1 MHVEPLQD
9 PPMALVQKLLSIST
23 PITAPAE
30 SKVSPTPPSIASN
43 GIRTSRLFNVDSEN
57 DQYKVVLVIY
67 NVSIQILRKSN

>member
-30 SKVSPTPPSIASN
+30 SKVSPTPPSIANN
-43 GIRTSRLFNVDSEN
+43 GIKMSKLFNVGSEN
-57 DQYKVVLVIY
+57 DQYKEVFLIVC
-67 NVSIQILRKSN
+67 